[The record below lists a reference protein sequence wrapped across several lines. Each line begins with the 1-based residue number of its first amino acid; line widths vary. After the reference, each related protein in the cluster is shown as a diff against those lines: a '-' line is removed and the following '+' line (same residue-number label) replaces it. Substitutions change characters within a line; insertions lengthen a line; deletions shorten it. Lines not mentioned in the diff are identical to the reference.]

1 MPLKPLE
8 NLYIRPQL
16 PIHGLSNR
24 WPFLVLAEVHIWL
37 SSVPLPLLL
46 CPHLELSTQSLLL
59 SLYFLTSRAYLVFGT
74 CLQSVLGTSG
84 SHLNQPIISNHWPRL
99 GRILVS
105 CYALFSPSFTN
116 SIFFS
121 TLLPCLLWFIRFS

>member
-37 SSVPLPLLL
+37 SSVPLTLLL

-59 SLYFLTSRAYLVFGT
+59 SLYFLTSRAYLVFGP

-105 CYALFSPSFTN
+105 CYAMKPFSFLLSQIQSSFLFV
-116 SIFFS
+116 
-121 TLLPCLLWFIRFS
+121 